1 VTDSTISGN
10 SAVTG
15 GGIFSQGN
23 TTLRH
28 STIAFNTTTGI
39 GKGIFVNSGSLSLD
53 HSIVAQNFGT
63 NGDVNGL
70 LGTTITAQY
79 SLVGN
84 NQGSDL
90 APAPIGSPDANGN
103 LIGASS
109 VPINSQLG
117 PLADNGGPTLTH
129 ALLAGSPA
137 IDAGNPSAVAGMGGV
152 PEFDQ
157 RGAPFERV
165 SSGRIDIGAFEVQPI
180 VVPPALPGDYNGDG
194 VVGAADYT
202 VWRNTSGSTSD
213 LRADGNGDGMVDAL
227 DYAVWKGNFGA
238 TVGELGAESGEQG
251 VSVQTAL
258 AEPVAPKQMQAVDS
272 LELQADFQ
280 SPTAGQVPR
289 FTVTTRRLP
298 LAAAATRQDRL
309 LEAWA
314 ATRNLKT
321 GRALAEPVAPD
332 VHGEQA
338 GAGPEA
344 LDCALAQLGVLR
356 LAIGR

>member
-1 VTDSTISGN
+1 
-10 SAVTG
+10 
-15 GGIFSQGN
+15 
-23 TTLRH
+23 
-28 STIAFNTTTGI
+28 
-39 GKGIFVNSGSLSLD
+39 LSLD

-194 VVGAADYT
+194 AVAAADYT

-227 DYAVWKGNFGA
+227 DYAVWKSNFGA
-238 TVGELGAESGEQG
+238 TASELGAGSVEQG
-251 VSVQTAL
+251 VNAAVQVAL
-258 AEPVAPKQMQAVDS
+258 AEPVAPVQLRVVDRLEPQAG
-272 LELQADFQ
+272 LGRQ
-280 SPTAGQVPR
+280 TAGDTSR
-289 FTVTTRRLP
+289 FAATTRRPP
-298 LAAAATRQDRL
+298 LMATATRQDRL

-314 ATRNLKT
+314 ATRHAQNR
-321 GRALAEPVAPD
+321 RALAESVA
-332 VHGEQA
+332 HFEQA
-338 GAGPEA
+338 GAGTEA
-344 LDCALAQLGVLR
+344 LDCALADLGELR
-356 LAIGR
+356 LAVGR